1 MIISNPSISE
11 TESVKNT
18 YSHTKKINDLVYL
31 MRAHGFDIDQ
41 KLKSKTAKKKKTR
54 QIWESI

>member
-18 YSHTKKINDLVYL
+18 YSHTKKFNDLVYL
-31 MRAHGFDIDQ
+31 MRVHGFDIDQ
-41 KLKSKTAKKKKTR
+41 KIKVNNSNKKKAR